1 MKKVMT
7 RGMIQK
13 AEKTD
18 ENGRKKLHI
27 WREAFEIRQEWNV
40 GS

>member
-1 MKKVMT
+1 MKKDMT

-18 ENGRKKLHI
+18 ENGRKKTSYMAGGI
-27 WREAFEIRQEWNV
+27 
-40 GS
+40 